1 MAQRN
6 TESQGNGHQSR
17 HSSFFHHLVLVPSV
31 TTDPVPSAGP
41 FIESNQVVKKTVLEF
56 VFSLLNL
63 SSQWLRNHSWLL
75 LILNNCE
82 VRWWTFMYSIKK
94 NTYSML
100 AKIILD
106 LIIGSLYPS
115 VRSLNVLPVSF
126 MYLVSCPTESRT
138 MSSRVEY

>member
-1 MAQRN
+1 
-6 TESQGNGHQSR
+6 
-17 HSSFFHHLVLVPSV
+17 
-31 TTDPVPSAGP
+31 
-41 FIESNQVVKKTVLEF
+41 
-56 VFSLLNL
+56 
-63 SSQWLRNHSWLL
+63 
-75 LILNNCE
+75 
-82 VRWWTFMYSIKK
+82 MYSIKK